1 MKNKTVWANR
11 LKGKTSLSF
20 QKIGSSISADKR
32 LYEQDIAASIVH
44 TKMLVKQKI
53 IGKKEGSKIING
65 LKKIKSQIDKGKF
78 KFQEKFED
86 IHLNIEKKLFEL
98 IGPSAGLLHTAR
110 SRNDQAVS

>member
-1 MKNKTVWANR
+1 MKNKTVWSNR

-44 TKMLVKQKI
+44 AKMLVKQKI

-65 LKKIKSQIDKGKF
+65 LKKIKSQIDKGKLR
-78 KFQEKFED
+78 FQEKFM
-86 IHLNIEKKLFEL
+86 LWSLMLFFCYKLLSVF
-98 IGPSAGLLHTAR
+98 PCLLQHHYL
-110 SRNDQAVS
+110 

>member
-20 QKIGSSISADKR
+20 QKIGSSIGVDKR

-53 IGKKEGSKIING
+53 ISGKDGSKIING
-65 LKKIKSQIDKGKF
+65 LKKIKTQIDKGKF

-98 IGPSAGLLHTAR
+98 IGPSAG
-110 SRNDQAVS
+110 V

>member
-53 IGKKEGSKIING
+53 IGKRAATNV
-65 LKKIKSQIDKGKF
+65 SQQTSEDRVLLCNDKN
-78 KFQEKFED
+78 ED
-86 IHLNIEKKLFEL
+86 PEEVRYGENQRGRPEFRGQKRYH
-98 IGPSAGLLHTAR
+98 
-110 SRNDQAVS
+110 

>member
-20 QKIGSSISADKR
+20 QKIGSSIGVDKR

-53 IGKKEGSKIING
+53 ISNKEGKEFGKVIG
-65 LKKIKSQIDKGKF
+65 EIDFASDEFVNFLRKY
-78 KFQEKFED
+78 
-86 IHLNIEKKLFEL
+86 I
-98 IGPSAGLLHTAR
+98 
-110 SRNDQAVS
+110 

>member
-32 LYEQDIAASIVH
+32 LYEQDITASIVH

-65 LKKIKSQIDKGKF
+65 LKKIKSQIDNGKF
-78 KFQEKFED
+78 KFQKKISVNTIEYTKKK
-86 IHLNIEKKLFEL
+86 ITVSYTHLTQTTN
-98 IGPSAGLLHTAR
+98 S
-110 SRNDQAVS
+110 QV